1 MRTVVLLL
9 VIANL
14 ALWGASRLGVGGSP
28 SGEPERLA
36 QQIGPERLKIVA
48 RGEPPP
54 ASAMPATT
62 TAPAEK
68 AAVELAC
75 ISYAD
80 LADEAADALVPI
92 VTRRAPE
99 LMVARDRD
107 QIHVNGHR
115 VQIDQ
120 LGSRALAERKA
131 RELRDLGVNDYTIVG
146 SGGVWV
152 VSLGVYSDDA
162 AARARLSALRK
173 RGVRS
178 AGVQAITYPDSRA
191 RVTVSGAA
199 DSVAR
204 AGEAVRQSQPDLT
217 PEACVASPAD
227 DGKDPSADDSRPAD
241 GGKPA

>member
-14 ALWGASRLGVGGSP
+14 VLWGASRLGVGGSP
-28 SGEPERLA
+28 AGEPERLA

-54 ASAMPATT
+54 ATAVPAMATK
-62 TAPAEK
+62 PAEK
-68 AAVELAC
+68 PAVELAC
-75 ISYAD
+75 LSFGG
-80 LADEAADALVPI
+80 LADDLADALVPI

-120 LGSRALAERKA
+120 LGSRAQAERKA

-146 SGGVWV
+146 NGGIWV
-152 VSLGVYSDDA
+152 VSLGVFSNEA
-162 AARARLSALRK
+162 AARSRLSALRN

-178 AGVQAITYPDSRA
+178 AEVQAITYPDSRA

-199 DSVAR
+199 EAVAR
-204 AGEAVRQSQPDLT
+204 AGEAVRQSQPELT
-217 PEACVASPAD
+217 PETCVAPPAP
-227 DGKDPSADDSRPAD
+227 DGEDESTDEARLANGK
-241 GGKPA
+241 KPA